1 MEAAIARFG
10 KDITGVIGQN
20 DDEASGCIAALDAAG
35 MTTVPVVGSDGTAE
49 ALDFVAS
56 GRMLCT
62 VMDIATWQAGYMVV
76 RVFDAANGWVPSPVE
91 RAMNTMGIIATKDN
105 VAAIQAKY
113 IKNATPAFDF
123 KLMSRVLH
131 PDDWDPQ
138 NGMVCLQPDAWWGLS
153 PVKKPAN
160 WDATL
165 DADYKAAVA
174 AGKFDEIDKLYADH
188 YKKKTTD
195 GIPGAVAG

>member
-1 MEAAIARFG
+1 
-10 KDITGVIGQN
+10 
-20 DDEASGCIAALDAAG
+20 

-105 VAAIQAKY
+105 SPIYLRDVATATDSGLIVPVIRNADQRTLVELAGEIRRLSDATRAGKAINVEVLDALASLTRAQTQNAAALYNYNVAAADLLR
-113 IKNATPAFDF
+113 ATGQ
-123 KLMSRVLH
+123 R
-131 PDDWDPQ
+131 
-138 NGMVCLQPDAWWGLS
+138 
-153 PVKKPAN
+153 
-160 WDATL
+160 
-165 DADYKAAVA
+165 
-174 AGKFDEIDKLYADH
+174 
-188 YKKKTTD
+188 
-195 GIPGAVAG
+195 